1 LQGICY
7 WEESDKEDTEDIIE
21 NEAVDFVKNFWQS
34 DLVSW
39 MYRVLHK
46 QRWQKDERNDK
57 WVLQASW

>member
-7 WEESDKEDTEDIIE
+7 WEEPDKEDTEDIIK
-21 NEAVDFVKNFWQS
+21 NETIDVAKNFWQS

-46 QRWQKDERNDK
+46 QRRQKD
-57 WVLQASW
+57 